1 MGKTICLE
9 EHFVAQAVKESH
21 SVTNLALH
29 MFPEVVRNGLLELG
43 QPRVDDMDR
52 GGVSVQVI
60 SHIPAFETPEVC
72 RSANEQLSASV
83 KAYPTRYAGFACL
96 PMGDPSAAAAELE
109 YCVREYGFVGAL
121 IPNHVQ
127 GMYYDGDDFL
137 QFWQKAVDLDIPIYL
152 HPAPSSPGQR
162 EYFKGN
168 YPDELAQ
175 IMSNQVWGWHADV
188 AVHVLRL
195 YGSGLFDKIP
205 KLKVVIGHMGEMLP
219 CMIERAE
226 VRMSSNWG
234 SHTRTFT
241 EVWKE
246 NFWITTSGMWYLA
259 PMACLLR
266 SVAIDRILYSIDYP
280 LEEITLGGKFLDDLQ
295 KSGMVSQHELEMI
308 AYKNA
313 EILLKIKVEI

>member
-1 MGKTICLE
+1 
-9 EHFVAQAVKESH
+9 
-21 SVTNLALH
+21 
-29 MFPEVVRNGLLELG
+29 
-43 QPRVDDMDR
+43 MDR

-96 PMGDPSAAAAELE
+96 PIGDPLAAAAELE

-121 IPNHVQ
+121 ITNHVQ

-137 QFWQKAVDLDIPIYL
+137 QFWQKAVDLDIPMYL
-152 HPAPSSPGQR
+152 HPAPSSP
-162 EYFKGN
+162 
-168 YPDELAQ
+168 
-175 IMSNQVWGWHADV
+175 
-188 AVHVLRL
+188 VHVLRF

-219 CMIERAE
+219 FMIERAE

-295 KSGMVSQHELEMI
+295 KNGMVSQHELEMI